1 MSTTQTSSFYFCLSL
16 KSTVMNPKTN
26 FIKSVWLKSLL
37 VIPAIIL
44 ILTVFS
50 LSASGQKSTSA
61 KKEVA
66 PPPPTPPPPPP
77 VTQST
82 DKKAASVMTDGAYRV
97 VDVMPEFPGGDTALL
112 KYIADSTHYPK
123 DAKTQAIQGK
133 VIVRFMIK
141 ANGSVSEVSVL
152 KGVSP
157 SLDEESIRVVKTLPK
172 FTPGKLNGKAVP
184 VWYMIPI
191 SFTLK

>member
-1 MSTTQTSSFYFCLSL
+1 
-16 KSTVMNPKTN
+16 MNPKTN
-26 FIKSVWLKSLL
+26 LIKSVWLKSLL
-37 VIPAIIL
+37 VVPAIIL

-50 LSASGQKSTSA
+50 LIASGQKSTSA

-66 PPPPTPPPPPP
+66 PPPPPPPP

-97 VDVMPEFPGGDTALL
+97 VDVMPEFPGGDTTLL

-172 FTPGKLNGKAVP
+172 FTPGKLNGKTVP

>member
-26 FIKSVWLKSLL
+26 FIKSVLLKSLL

-50 LSASGQKSTSA
+50 LSASGQKATTT
-61 KKEVA
+61 KTEVA
-66 PPPPTPPPPPP
+66 PPSSPSPPPP
-77 VTQST
+77 VPQST
-82 DKKAASVMTDGAYRV
+82 DTKAVSVMTDGAYRV
-97 VDVMPEFPGGDTALL
+97 VDVMPEFPGGDSTLL

-141 ANGSVSEVSVL
+141 ANGSVSDVTVL

-157 SLDEESIRVVKTLPK
+157 SLDEESVRVVKTLPK

>member
-1 MSTTQTSSFYFCLSL
+1 
-16 KSTVMNPKTN
+16 MNPKTN

-37 VIPAIIL
+37 VVPVIIQA
-44 ILTVFS
+44 LTVFS
-50 LSASGQKSTSA
+50 LSASGQKATTT
-61 KKEVA
+61 KTEVA
-66 PPPPTPPPPPP
+66 PPSSPSPPPP
-77 VTQST
+77 VPQST
-82 DKKAASVMTDGAYRV
+82 DKKAVSVMTDGAYRV

-172 FTPGKLNGKAVP
+172 FNPGKLNGKTVP

>member
-1 MSTTQTSSFYFCLSL
+1 
-16 KSTVMNPKTN
+16 MNPKTN

-37 VIPAIIL
+37 VVPAIIL

-50 LSASGQKSTSA
+50 LSASGQKSTST

-66 PPPPTPPPPPP
+66 PPPPPPPP

-97 VDVMPEFPGGDTALL
+97 VDEMPEFPGGDTTLL

-141 ANGSVSEVSVL
+141 ANGSVSDVTVL

-157 SLDEESIRVVKTLPK
+157 SLDEESVRVVKTLPK
-172 FTPGKLNGKAVP
+172 FTPGKLNGKTVP

>member
-1 MSTTQTSSFYFCLSL
+1 
-16 KSTVMNPKTN
+16 MNPKTN

-37 VIPAIIL
+37 VIPVIIL
-44 ILTVFS
+44 ALTVFS

-172 FTPGKLNGKAVP
+172 FNPGKLNGKTVP